1 MKNGKLNLYEIEKLL
16 AEINKIIGGYEK
28 NGK

>member
-1 MKNGKLNLYEIEKLL
+1 MKNGQINLYEIEKLL
-16 AEINKIIGGYEK
+16 AEINKIIEGCEK